1 MMKPAGLFRRNPL
14 IFSGS
19 ALAALFILAA
29 LFSPW
34 LAPHDPWQYQQAFLR
49 PSWEHLLG
57 TNDVGQDIFSE
68 LLTAGRVS
76 LVVGFTAA
84 LVAAAAGV
92 AIGIL
97 AGFRRGI
104 LDEVLMGATDVVLV
118 IPTLPLVVL
127 VSVYLGPSLPGIS
140 LLIGLTMWPSI
151 ARVIRSRVLSLRQA
165 GYVESARALGAGDW
179 WIMSR
184 HVLPNV
190 LPLLLAKFVLTMAG
204 AMLIEASISFLG
216 LGDPAAKSWGMMLQY
231 AFTRGGFIRE
241 MWWWYLPPGLAIAL
255 VIFAL
260 NLINL
265 GFEEQTDPRL
275 KRALE
280 R

>member
-1 MMKPAGLFRRNPL
+1 MTKLMRLFRRNPL
-14 IFSGS
+14 IFTGSMLIAFIILS
-19 ALAALFILAA
+19 ALLA
-29 LFSPW
+29 PW
-34 LAPHDPWQYQQAFLR
+34 LTPHDPWQYQQAFLE
-49 PSWEHLLG
+49 PSRQHLLG

-68 LLTAGRVS
+68 LLTASRAS
-76 LVVGFTAA
+76 LVIGFSAA

-92 AIGIL
+92 AIGVL
-97 AGFRRGI
+97 AGFRRGMV
-104 LDEVLMGATDVVLV
+104 DEVLMGATDVVLV

-127 VSVYLGPSLPGIS
+127 VSAYLGPSLPGIS
-140 LLIGLTMWPSI
+140 LLLGFTMWPSI

-190 LPLLLAKFVLTMAG
+190 MPLLLAKFVLAIAG

-216 LGDPAAKSWGMMLQY
+216 LGDPAAKSWGMMLHY
-231 AFTRGGFIRE
+231 AFVRGGFIRE
-241 MWWWYLPPGLAIAL
+241 MWWWYLPPGLAIGL

-260 NLINL
+260 NLVNL
-265 GFEEQTDPRL
+265 GFEEQSDPRL
-275 KRALE
+275 KRVLE

>member
-1 MMKPAGLFRRNPL
+1 MKFARLFRRNPL

-19 ALAALFILAA
+19 ALITFFIFAAI
-29 LFSPW
+29 FSPW
-34 LAPHDPWQYQQAFLR
+34 LAPHDPWQYQQAFLE
-49 PSWEHLLG
+49 PSPGHLLG

-68 LLTAGRVS
+68 LLVAGRVS
-76 LVVGFTAA
+76 LGVGFSAA
-84 LVAAAAGV
+84 LMAAVTGV

-97 AGFRRGI
+97 AGFRRGM

-127 VSVYLGPSLPGIS
+127 ISVYLGPSLPGIS
-140 LLIGLTMWPSI
+140 LLIGLIMWPSI

-165 GYVESARALGAGDW
+165 GFVESARALGAGDW

-190 LPLLLAKFVLTMAG
+190 LPLVLAKFVLTLAG

-216 LGDPAAKSWGMMLQY
+216 LGNPSAKSWGMMLHY

-241 MWWWYLPPGLAIAL
+241 MWWWYLPPGLAIAM

-265 GFEEQTDPRL
+265 GFEEKSDPRL
-275 KRALE
+275 KKVLE
-280 R
+280 